1 MARSNTRKK
10 HGKKPHRGHGK
21 KTRSSARRRVA
32 PIVPPKAI
40 SPVLPPKIKR
50 VQAMVNLSALFHKN
64 NNAHNE
70 LANFN
75 GNRTAN
81 NRNGNRNGREN
92 PHMIAEENSQETAMN
107 RLAESVRRM

>member
-10 HGKKPHRGHGK
+10 HGKKTHRGHAK
-21 KTRSSARRRVA
+21 KTRRSAVHRVE
-32 PIVPPKAI
+32 PK
-40 SPVLPPKIKR
+40 LPPKIKR
-50 VQAMVNLSALFHKN
+50 VQAMVNLSALLRQN
-64 NNAHNE
+64 NNANSE

-75 GNRTAN
+75 GNVNAN

-92 PHMIAEENSQETAMN
+92 PRMIAQENSHEEAMN